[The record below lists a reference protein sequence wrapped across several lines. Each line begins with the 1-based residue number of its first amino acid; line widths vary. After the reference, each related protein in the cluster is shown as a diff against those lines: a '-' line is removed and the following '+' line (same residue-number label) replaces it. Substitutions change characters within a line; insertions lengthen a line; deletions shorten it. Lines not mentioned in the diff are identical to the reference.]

1 MSKTLRIMRLTLKE
15 AMSRRMIPAGVA
27 LSLVY
32 LVVFGLAFTFAQDKT
47 TAAQAVTGTRGRVL
61 LGVGMATLPLAGL
74 YIVNLLSGVLA
85 LFLSVGAVSAEVDSG
100 TLHALLARPMRRS
113 QFLLGRWLAYA
124 LMISVYVTVM
134 AGLVLLMASAIGGYV
149 APDPPRAIGL
159 MILAALF
166 LLTLSLLG
174 STFLSTLTNGAVAFT
189 LFGLGWLSGVIEVL
203 GGSQNNDAMLTLGTS
218 IAILIPA
225 DQLWRAASYYVES
238 ASLLVG
244 QSVLGNAVPMLANA
258 PPTPFLVV
266 WGLIYPLLLLGSAV
280 YVFAQRDL

>member
-1 MSKTLRIMRLTLKE
+1 VSKTLRIMRLTLKE

-27 LSLVY
+27 ISLVY

-47 TAAQAVTGTRGRVL
+47 TAVQAVTGARGRVL
-61 LGVGMATLPLAGL
+61 LSVGMATLPLAGL

-124 LMISVYVTVM
+124 LIITVYVTVM
-134 AGLVLLMASAIGGYV
+134 AGLVLLLASTIGGYV

-159 MILAALF
+159 MILGALF

-203 GGSQNNDAMLTLGTS
+203 GGAQNNDAMLTLGTS
-218 IAILIPA
+218 IAIFIPA

-244 QSVLGNAVPMLANA
+244 QSVFGNALPILANA
-258 PPTPFLVV
+258 PPTPFLVI
-266 WGLIYPLLLLGSAV
+266 WGLIYPLVLLGSAV